1 MEKIRIYGL
10 KDAFSC
16 MYSFSKE
23 TARKQVIDI
32 YASLKVLPRK
42 YLEKDLFS
50 PMHFGQSKKEIRE
63 NKINN
68 FKHRINRFT
77 DKITR
82 PFRQIK
88 KETERKDYEFGP
100 LVEYKK
106 NPFELKISTK
116 ASDKKRTE
124 DRELEAYIKAKFLIN
139 NIEEVDLDQ
148 FFYNYAYDDQII
160 NEFFNLLPDN
170 KKSDLC
176 NRFFSILTSNGNY
189 NDYIVKKYIETFK
202 KNISHEDLVE
212 LYIYNN
218 LDIENQEIQITDN
231 DIIYYY
237 LKHNGNIPFGYSE
250 RFEKIIE
257 KLDFNEITVL
267 LEKASESTDFDIFFL
282 AKKLN
287 SEEYNIVMQNE
298 KISPE
303 VKEKI
308 FRMNIQN
315 LSENEKLSLYKDLT
329 PEKQIKLRNE
339 LCFYSK
345 ENEEYIKALI
355 ENTKDEKYKKMLEI
369 YFAKEK
375 VSLEEIIYY
384 INNSKK
390 YGIEFSTT
398 QIQKFTDSEIAEIY
412 DSVEDERIKAELLD
426 FNRKINT
433 FFDKPTNMTEEEI
446 KEYNSFQPN
455 SVLVNKD
462 SIKKY
467 LLNAKS
473 AICYRTL
480 LYSNEKNNLNF
491 SDVLEILGDFI
502 QRKDSL
508 IEDDYHKLSE
518 TQNTLIYLATEK
530 ANLRE
535 KYSLFEKGF
544 LDKDSLLKYISYDY
558 RDIAIENVF
567 NEISFIESI
576 GDIAVKEAYLRNLN
590 YNLTNKSAQFLSS
603 KKEKENIQA
612 ENEKNTNVL
621 NKIYKEKIYDKNTS
635 IQNKYLYLATLLNN
649 YYTNDIKVE
658 NKELAYKKSL
668 EIKELF
674 SLINN
679 EAQKQDYN
687 FIFDFEPKYEEGY
700 FRRKF

>member
-170 KKSDLC
+170 KKSALC

-257 KLDFNEITVL
+257 NGLCIHAAGDQEHGSQAQRNKGPVFHEFAKGFQQVFVL
-267 LEKASESTDFDIFFL
+267 LIFHRGDIL
-282 AKKLN
+282 PCQLKEEEIDHHAEHSQNDN
-287 SEEYNIVMQNE
+287 SAEELVL
-298 KISPE
+298 
-303 VKEKI
+303 
-308 FRMNIQN
+308 IQN
-315 LSENEKLSLYKDLT
+315 LGASGNRGENK
-329 PEKQIKLRNE
+329 
-339 LCFYSK
+339 
-345 ENEEYIKALI
+345 
-355 ENTKDEKYKKMLEI
+355 
-369 YFAKEK
+369 
-375 VSLEEIIYY
+375 
-384 INNSKK
+384 
-390 YGIEFSTT
+390 
-398 QIQKFTDSEIAEIY
+398 
-412 DSVEDERIKAELLD
+412 
-426 FNRKINT
+426 
-433 FFDKPTNMTEEEI
+433 
-446 KEYNSFQPN
+446 
-455 SVLVNKD
+455 
-462 SIKKY
+462 
-467 LLNAKS
+467 
-473 AICYRTL
+473 
-480 LYSNEKNNLNF
+480 
-491 SDVLEILGDFI
+491 
-502 QRKDSL
+502 QRKHHL
-508 IEDDYHKLSE
+508 
-518 TQNTLIYLATEK
+518 
-530 ANLRE
+530 
-535 KYSLFEKGF
+535 
-544 LDKDSLLKYISYDY
+544 
-558 RDIAIENVF
+558 
-567 NEISFIESI
+567 
-576 GDIAVKEAYLRNLN
+576 
-590 YNLTNKSAQFLSS
+590 
-603 KKEKENIQA
+603 
-612 ENEKNTNVL
+612 
-621 NKIYKEKIYDKNTS
+621 
-635 IQNKYLYLATLLNN
+635 
-649 YYTNDIKVE
+649 
-658 NKELAYKKSL
+658 
-668 EIKELF
+668 
-674 SLINN
+674 
-679 EAQKQDYN
+679 
-687 FIFDFEPKYEEGY
+687 
-700 FRRKF
+700 